1 MTTDNGIYTYERF
14 FPAEPLATFVKFFY
28 YFHGTGDQSERI
40 VPQSLAEITFN
51 LGTGGAKSFII
62 PPGHQ
67 PYFVVPG
74 HLHRVLGICFHP
86 WGLHALFKLPPGQ
99 LAETKIP
106 LADALPVAGQEMTDR
121 ISNNHSPRE
130 MVTHLEDYLV
140 CQIGNMPNGNS
151 GNGYSGGLVIRDAL
165 RFIDSHHGMID
176 LPAFY
181 SRYSQSNRRLQMIF
195 EQSIGMSPKKYSRL
209 KRFHYTLTQLTATT
223 GLTSLALDTG
233 YYDQAHFIH
242 EFKTF
247 AGTHPGGFLQESN
260 QLNAI
265 NARSWF

>member
-1 MTTDNGIYTYERF
+1 MSDHNGIYTYERF
-14 FPAEPLATFVKFFY
+14 FPTEPLAAFVKFFY
-28 YFHGTGDQSERI
+28 YFHGTGNQSERI
-40 VPQSLAEITFN
+40 LPQSLAEITFN
-51 LGTGGAKSFII
+51 LGTGTAKSFII

-67 PYFVVPG
+67 PYFVTPG
-74 HLHRVLGICFHP
+74 YLHRVLGICFHP

-99 LAETKIP
+99 LAQTKIS
-106 LADALPVAGQEMTDR
+106 LGDTLPVAGREMSDR
-121 ISNNHSPRE
+121 ILNQNSPRE

-140 CQIGNMPNGNS
+140 SRIGNIPNGHSS
-151 GNGYSGGLVIRDAL
+151 GLLIRDATN
-165 RFIDSHHGMID
+165 FIDNHHGLID

-181 SRYSQSNRRLQMIF
+181 NRYSQSKRRLQMIF

-209 KRFHYTLTQLTATT
+209 KRFHHTITQLTATG

-242 EFKTF
+242 EFKAF

-265 NARSWF
+265 NARTWF

>member
-1 MTTDNGIYTYERF
+1 MTINNGIYTYERF
-14 FPAEPLATFVKFFY
+14 FPAEPLAAFVKFFY
-28 YFHGTGDQSERI
+28 YF
-40 VPQSLAEITFN
+40 
-51 LGTGGAKSFII
+51 LG
-62 PPGHQ
+62 PGHQ

-106 LADALPVAGQEMTDR
+106 LTDALPVAGQEMTDR
-121 ISNNHSPRE
+121 MLNKNSPRE
-130 MVTHLEDYLV
+130 MITHLEEYLAGR
-140 CQIGNMPNGNS
+140 IGNIPNGNS
-151 GNGYSGGLVIRDAL
+151 GNGYSGGLLIRDAL
-165 RFIDSHHGMID
+165 RFIDSHHGLID
-176 LPAFY
+176 LPEFY
-181 SRYSQSNRRLQMIF
+181 NRYSQSNRRLQMIF
-195 EQSIGMSPKKYSRL
+195 EQSIGLSPKKYSRL
-209 KRFHYTLTQLTATT
+209 KRFHYTLTQLTSTT

-242 EFKTF
+242 EFKAF